1 MKAKLRHADLKEA
14 DVRRAV
20 DVLEWL
26 VKKADNAR
34 EGSALAEV
42 LVGAFKGG
50 ERALQS
56 LGYELNVSPRGDITW
71 ERKQRKEAI

>member
-1 MKAKLRHADLKEA
+1 MKAKLRGGHEDA

-20 DVLEWL
+20 EVLELL
-26 VKKADNAR
+26 VKKADNSR
-34 EGSALAEV
+34 EGSIYAEC

-50 ERALQS
+50 ERAIQS
-56 LGYELNVSPRGDITW
+56 LGYELSVSPRGEITW